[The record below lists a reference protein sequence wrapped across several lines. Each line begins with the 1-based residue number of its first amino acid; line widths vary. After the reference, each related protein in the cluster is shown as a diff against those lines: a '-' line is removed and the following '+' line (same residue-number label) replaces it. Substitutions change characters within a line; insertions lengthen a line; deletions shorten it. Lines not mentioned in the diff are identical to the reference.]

1 MMLKIKYNFQ
11 TKGFYMIYHLKEEYI
26 ELHKLIKFLDLVDS
40 GADAKMIVADGHVT
54 RNGEI
59 ELRKRAKIRVGDK
72 LVIGEVTIEVE
83 AD

>member
-1 MMLKIKYNFQ
+1 
-11 TKGFYMIYHLKEEYI
+11 MIYHLKDEYI
-26 ELHKLIKFLDLVDS
+26 ELYKLIKFLDLVDS

-72 LVIGEVTIEVE
+72 LVIGDVTIEVE